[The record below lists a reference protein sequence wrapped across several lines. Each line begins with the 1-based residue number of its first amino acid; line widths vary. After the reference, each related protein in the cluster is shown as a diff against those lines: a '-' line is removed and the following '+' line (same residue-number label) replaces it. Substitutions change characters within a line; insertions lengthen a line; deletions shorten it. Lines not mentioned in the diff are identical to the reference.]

1 MISKTLIGCPDCDL
15 VQQLPMLGPG
25 DSARCCRC
33 GKLLLRSRPDS
44 IDRTLALALA
54 AAFVFLVANF
64 VPLLGLSAAGREAST
79 TILGGVQVMWKEG
92 RPLVSLAVLFTAVV
106 APALDILFMLSVL
119 LAAQRSQA
127 PYWAG
132 ALLRYAGIFRPWRM
146 VEVMLLGILVAL
158 TKIAELA
165 RVIPGTALWAVGAL
179 MVLLTAMTGS
189 FDPQAVWRRVEWARP
204 DARPDKASERAAL

>member
-1 MISKTLIGCPDCDL
+1 MMSTTLLIGCPDCDL
-15 VQQLPMLGPG
+15 VQQIPVLAPG
-25 DSARCCRC
+25 DSARCNRC
-33 GKLLLRSRPDS
+33 GKVLWRKRPDS
-44 IDRTLALALA
+44 LNRTLALALA
-54 AAFVFLVANF
+54 AAVAFLVANF

-79 TILGGVQVMWKEG
+79 TILGGVQVMWREG
-92 RPLVSLAVLFTAVV
+92 RPLVSLAVLFTAVI
-106 APALDILFMLSVL
+106 APALDIVLMLTVL
-119 LAAQRSQA
+119 LAAQRPRV

-179 MVLLTAMTGS
+179 MVLLAAVTVS
-189 FDPQAVWRRVEWARP
+189 FDPQAIWRRVEWVRP
-204 DARPDKASERAAL
+204 DARPD